1 MDRLHLAGDLRQ
13 AVEQGQFVL
22 HYQPI
27 VSLEDRQV
35 AGFEALVRW
44 QHPERGL
51 LPPSEFISVCEESG
65 LIVELGRYVL
75 REAARH
81 HALLAAVGLGHV
93 RLSVN
98 VSAAQFGH
106 ELYRDV
112 AAVVS
117 DFALPA
123 HVLDLEITES
133 VIMENPER
141 AIETMQRISA
151 LGVCISVDDFGTGYS
166 SLAYLKRLP
175 IDRLK
180 IDRSFVQDLGHDADD
195 AAICA
200 SIIGLGHLMEL
211 RIVAEGVETE
221 QQLAWLRERGCDEL
235 QGYLLGRPQPFET
248 LLPQLLLPG
257 YIETVG

>member
-1 MDRLHLAGDLRQ
+1 
-13 AVEQGQFVL
+13 
-22 HYQPI
+22 
-27 VSLEDRQV
+27 
-35 AGFEALVRW
+35 
-44 QHPERGL
+44 
-51 LPPSEFISVCEESG
+51 
-65 LIVELGRYVL
+65 VELGRFVL

-81 HALLAAVGLGHV
+81 HALLAAVGLGRV
-93 RLSVN
+93 RISVN
-98 VSAAQFGH
+98 VSAAQFEH

-112 AAVVS
+112 AAAVAE
-117 DFALPA
+117 FALPPG
-123 HVLDLEITES
+123 VLELEITES
-133 VIMENPER
+133 VIMDNPER
-141 AIETMQRISA
+141 AIEAMQRISA

-200 SIIGLGHLMEL
+200 SIIGLGHLLDL

-235 QGYLLGRPQPFET
+235 QGFLLGRPEAFDA
-248 LLPQLLLPG
+248 LLPRL
-257 YIETVG
+257 IECGVEITS